1 VAGAGDGGVGAVH
14 LRQQLH
20 LLQLLARVEDAH
32 GPHAAVAQRP
42 LRRQGRR
49 QGVRPPR
56 GAGVR
61 PRPNLAPPRR
71 RLPRGPPRL
80 WHAVDGRVRG
90 CSATPLL
97 ADALVVGVKYRGE
110 FEEVAAMLQELEK
123 EIDDADAQIGN
134 R

>member
-20 LLQLLARVEDAH
+20 LLQLLARAEDAH
-32 GPHAAVAQRP
+32 GPHAAAAQRP

-56 GAGVR
+56 GVGVR
-61 PRPNLAPPRR
+61 PRPHLAPPCR

-80 WHAVDGRVRG
+80 RRAVDGRVRG
-90 CSATPLL
+90 RRAAPLL
-97 ADALVVGVKYRGE
+97 ADALVVGAKYRDE
-110 FEEVAAMLQELEK
+110 FEEVAAVLQELEK